1 MKFGPLVFKT
11 FLQQSTF
18 RVSLKSANL
27 AFLVKNA
34 DKPFSLEHQSFFG
47 ESAADATVFKG
58 EQTNI
63 TEIKVFAT
71 TAKNFGF

>member
-1 MKFGPLVFKT
+1 MNFGPLVFKT
-11 FLQQSTF
+11 FLQQSTC

-34 DKPFSLEHQSFFG
+34 DKPFSLEHQSFL
-47 ESAADATVFKG
+47 ANLPPTVFKG
-58 EQTNI
+58 EQTKI

-71 TAKNFGF
+71 TAKIFGF